1 MADFDFDNPAFDID
15 DVDEVN
21 DDYDDSIGNDDIL
34 STALVPRQ
42 EVSAGSGTAV
52 IPSLRQELL
61 QAAVDDY
68 YNALAEEG
76 LTPALGRD
84 TTKFELVEGQLR
96 LKAYPE
102 IDLVNSRTR
111 KPLKLST
118 ISGRRGGA
126 AAIRDELGFSDWTRK
141 TTSLR
146 AQATAALNGDNRDLG
161 EAAAAVDTVVL
172 QELGQVATDASNAV
186 HELETTLTNEDIDE
200 ILGTVDDPPLNL
212 RELRGL
218 DKALQTIR
226 GELTNNL
233 AKLSELDDHI
243 KLEERKLAEADSA
256 SVDEVIK
263 RLRDLQDERASRLE
277 AASANREALRSQVN
291 RLRETIQRVLH
302 EDTTLA
308 ERIRTLFRE
317 QGVTIA
323 SILTALGM
331 AVSTLVLALTGSG
344 GGGAT
349 PTPSPQPSDKA
360 GIKEWVKKHLQ
371 SLGRALAKLAG
382 KAAAALPGIIGSVV
396 SWVLSLLAKTVG
408 WLAQNMWAVVL
419 TVGSLL
425 LIAAREWLA
434 P

>member
-1 MADFDFDNPAFDID
+1 MADFDFDNLAF
-15 DVDEVN
+15 DVDEVDN
-21 DDYDDSIGNDDIL
+21 DYEDNIGDDDLL
-34 STALVPRQ
+34 STSLVPPASRP
-42 EVSAGSGTAV
+42 AGTETAA

-61 QAAVDDY
+61 LAAVDDY
-68 YNALAEEG
+68 YNALADGG

-84 TTKFELVEGQLR
+84 TTKFELVDGQLR

-146 AQATAALNGDNRDLG
+146 AQATAALNGANRDLG
-161 EAAAAVDTVVL
+161 EAAAAVDTVEL

-200 ILGTVDDPPLNL
+200 ILGTMDDPPLNL

-218 DKALQTIR
+218 DKTLQTIR

-243 KLEERKLAEADSA
+243 KLEERKLAEADSGG
-256 SVDEVIK
+256 VDEVIK

-277 AASANREALRSQVN
+277 AAATNRDALRSQVN
-291 RLRETIQRVLH
+291 RMRETIQRVLH